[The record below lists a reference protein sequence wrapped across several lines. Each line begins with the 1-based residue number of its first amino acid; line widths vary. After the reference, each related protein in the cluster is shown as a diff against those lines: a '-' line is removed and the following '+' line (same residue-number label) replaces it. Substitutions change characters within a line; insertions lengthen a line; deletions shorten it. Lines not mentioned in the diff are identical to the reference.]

1 MRKIF
6 FLCALCA
13 SVLTA
18 FAEDTRT
25 VITECRFTC
34 LYTGIIED
42 GITYGR
48 TGNDVTSS
56 LHHALTPIEGAVYHM
71 TPTMSKLGKWDDDKY
86 DYKSVTDEKITPG
99 YYYFWTQLR
108 IDGENGSLYRLPDN
122 YEDLT
127 VYVDGQKWNV
137 YTTTTVESTY
147 SYVWIAS
154 PVYPIGG
161 VPVLKENGNLTGQFS
176 VSADKQVRFAFGNLQ
191 YRWYYADWSFA
202 EHQWEVIGSGNAQI
216 SNPDYQGYIDL
227 FGWGTSGYNDKFPQ
241 MSSTT
246 DTEYGPA
253 TGDIAGTKYDWGS
266 VTESMDLDT
275 TWRTL
280 TADEWD
286 YLLNTRDNAANL
298 HSLAIVNGQ
307 KGLVIL
313 PDNWDFSQTILKL
326 EPKEGEDDII
336 INARKWDQW
345 WEMAGAV
352 FLPCAGMR
360 MGIGIYAVN
369 SYGFYWSSSAA
380 NETQAYSVR
389 LRYPEGYGMFNLE
402 RSKGASV
409 RLVQDVTEAP
419 EAIDN
424 TPFPSGE
431 GRGEAHKRIVN
442 GQLLIERNG
451 RMYNAQ
457 GTQVK

>member
-1 MRKIF
+1 MRKFI

-13 SVLTA
+13 STLMA

-25 VITECRFTC
+25 VITECRFTGW
-34 LYTGIIED
+34 YTGIIED

-48 TGNDVTSS
+48 TGNDVISS
-56 LHHALTPIEGAVYHM
+56 LHHALTPAEGAVYHM
-71 TPTMSKLGKWDDDKY
+71 TPTMSKIGKWDDEKY
-86 DYKSVTDEKITPG
+86 DYKSVTDEQITPG

-137 YTTTTVESTY
+137 YTTTSVESTY

-191 YRWYYADWSFA
+191 FNKYWAWWGFA
-202 EHQWEVIGSGNAQI
+202 EHQYDIIGGDNASIDKTNDEDRQL
-216 SNPDYQGYIDL
+216 IDL
-227 FGWGTSGYNDKFPQ
+227 FGWGTGYNPTKY
-241 MSSTT
+241 STT
-246 DTEYGPA
+246 DSEYA
-253 TGDIAGTKYDWGS
+253 DFNDWGPVAAEDMS
-266 VTESMDLDT
+266 LDS

-326 EPKEGEDDII
+326 EPQAGEDDII

-389 LRYPEGYGMFNLE
+389 LRYPEGSDMFNLE